1 MIWVIVRE
9 IVKKNEGQE
18 IGELLVGLVE
28 RRQQWSEERW
38 NRAKEEGEKEKGCQ
52 RMGW

>member
-18 IGELLVGLVE
+18 IRGTICGTSRKKAAVE
-28 RRQQWSEERW
+28 R
-38 NRAKEEGEKEKGCQ
+38 GEVEQ
-52 RMGW
+52 S